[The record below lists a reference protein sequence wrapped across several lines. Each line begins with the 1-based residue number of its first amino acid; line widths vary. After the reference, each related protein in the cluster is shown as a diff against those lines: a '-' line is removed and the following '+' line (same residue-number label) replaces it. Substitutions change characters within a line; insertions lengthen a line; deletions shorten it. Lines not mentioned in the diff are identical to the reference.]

1 MHKLNKFIFKCF
13 NNNNT
18 NYNEYNDYNYFSL
31 MEFEDFDD
39 FEDFEKKIE
48 FELKYELLKT
58 ETFSI
63 KSTLSVGTHFS
74 KYAFAEPEDFED
86 L

>member
-1 MHKLNKFIFKCF
+1 MNKFIFKCF

-18 NYNEYNDYNYFSL
+18 DYNEYNDYNYLSL
-31 MEFEDFDD
+31 IEFEDFDD
-39 FEDFEKKIE
+39 FEYFEDFEQKIE